1 MAQREEI
8 EQGLERLVQLEKK
21 IQRAT
26 ALLQSERSERET
38 LARENMHFRKKL
50 TQQDQV
56 VRPLQEQVARLQ
68 KERDQIK
75 AQMEKLLAQVDSLLE
90 AGLEVS

>member
-1 MAQREEI
+1 MAQREDV

-21 IQRAT
+21 IQRAI

-38 LARENMHFRKKL
+38 LARENTHFRRKL

-56 VRPLQEQVARLQ
+56 VRPLQEQVARLE
-68 KERDQIK
+68 KERDNIK
-75 AQMEKLLAQVDSLLE
+75 ARLEKLLAQVDSLLE